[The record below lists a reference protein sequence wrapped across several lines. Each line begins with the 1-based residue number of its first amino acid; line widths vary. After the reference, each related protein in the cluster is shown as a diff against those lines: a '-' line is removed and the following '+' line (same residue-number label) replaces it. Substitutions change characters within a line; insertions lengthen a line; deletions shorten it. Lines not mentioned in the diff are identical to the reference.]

1 MELWELEA
9 REEIRQTIATYT
21 HAGDRMFIEEL
32 AATFTPD
39 GVLEVKGRE
48 PAVGR
53 DAIAGFL
60 GPGRDSAAKPTGDV
74 AQALAEPRGHVRHNV
89 TNIRF
94 DSLTPDEARVSSY
107 FFVVTAIGLDHWGRY
122 RDRLVPVDGRWL
134 FAHRLVAVD
143 GYSEASTFPR
153 FRR

>member
-9 REEIRQTIATYT
+9 REEIRHTIATYS
-21 HAGDRMFIEEL
+21 HSGDRMFIEEL
-32 AATFTPD
+32 AATFTED
-39 GVLEVKGRE
+39 GVLEVKGLE

-53 DAIAGFL
+53 AAIVAFL
-60 GPGRDSAAKPTGDV
+60 GLGRESSAEPKGEV
-74 AQALAEPRGHVRHNV
+74 AEALAHPRGYVRHNV

-94 DSLTPDEARVSSY
+94 DSLTRDEARVSSY
-107 FFVVTAIGLDHWGRY
+107 FFVVTPIGPDHWGRY

-143 GYSEASTFPR
+143 GHAEASTFPR
-153 FRR
+153 FR

>member
-1 MELWELEA
+1 MEVWELEA
-9 REEIRQTIATYT
+9 REEIRHTIATYT

-32 AATFTPD
+32 AATFAED
-39 GVLEVKGRE
+39 GVLEVKGLA

-53 DAIAGFL
+53 SAIIAFL
-60 GPGRDSAAKPTGDV
+60 GPGRDSSTKPTGVV
-74 AQALAEPRGHVRHNV
+74 AETLAQPRAYVRHNV

-94 DSLTPDEARVSSY
+94 DSLTRDEARVSSY
-107 FFVVTAIGLDHWGRY
+107 FFVVTAIGPDHWGRY

-143 GYSEASTFPR
+143 GYAERSTFPR
-153 FRR
+153 F